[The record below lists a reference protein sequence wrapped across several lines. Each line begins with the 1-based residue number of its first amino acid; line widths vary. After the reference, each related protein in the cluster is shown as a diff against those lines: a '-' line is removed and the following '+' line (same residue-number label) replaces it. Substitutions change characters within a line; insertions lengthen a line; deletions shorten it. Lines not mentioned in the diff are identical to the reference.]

1 MLSYESHDIMSHIIS
16 SIYGMS
22 DDHVDR
28 GLDATLKT
36 ALYNNASRPSGP
48 SGPSLKSSSW
58 CSDG

>member
-28 GLDATLKT
+28 DSK
-36 ALYNNASRPSGP
+36 NNALQQRQPPQWPQRPQ
-48 SGPSLKSSSW
+48 LEKFLMV
-58 CSDG
+58 